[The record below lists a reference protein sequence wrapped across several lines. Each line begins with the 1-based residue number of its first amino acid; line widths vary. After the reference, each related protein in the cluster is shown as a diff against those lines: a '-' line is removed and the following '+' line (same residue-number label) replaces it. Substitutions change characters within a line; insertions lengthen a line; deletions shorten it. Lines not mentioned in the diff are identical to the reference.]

1 MGAIESN
8 KLTAEA
14 IERNKMLREVTDNA
28 KQRLSDSFGNLKSSI
43 VKRINR
49 IKGGATSTEVPENIT
64 SPEVTPEYLPT
75 ERTLEQ
81 IHRTVTEPENVMREL
96 PSINTEPS
104 LPNEARRRIISEA
117 TLPESVSTDTSPAG
131 VVTEFPEW
139 TTKGP
144 LSGEDF

>member
-8 KLTAEA
+8 KLTTEA
-14 IERNKMLREVTDNA
+14 IERNKMLREVTNNA
-28 KQRLSDSFGNLKSSI
+28 KQRLSDSFKNLKSSI
-43 VKRINR
+43 VKRVNR
-49 IKGGATSTEVPENIT
+49 TKDGVTSAEVPGT
-64 SPEVTPEYLPT
+64 VLGPEVTPEPPSLNRYP
-75 ERTLEQ
+75 EQ
-81 IHRTVTEPENVMREL
+81 IASTAREPDNIMREL

-117 TLPESVSTDTSPAG
+117 TLPESAPTDTNPAD
-131 VVTEFPEW
+131 VVIEFPEW

>member
-8 KLTAEA
+8 KLTTEA

-49 IKGGATSTEVPENIT
+49 VKGGATSTEVPGNIT

-81 IHRTVTEPENVMREL
+81 IHRTVTEPENV
-96 PSINTEPS
+96 PSINTESS
-104 LPNEARRRIISEA
+104 LFNETRRRIISEA
-117 TLPESVSTDTSPAG
+117 TLPESVSTETSPAG

>member
-49 IKGGATSTEVPENIT
+49 VKGGATSTEVPGNIT

-81 IHRTVTEPENVMREL
+81 IHRTVTEPENV

-104 LPNEARRRIISEA
+104 LFSEARRRIISEA
-117 TLPESVSTDTSPAG
+117 TLPESASTETSPAG

-144 LSGEDF
+144 LSREDF